1 MQMFSDITE
10 YRKSTPERLSHEE
23 EKVRGE
29 ELTARKG
36 KGK

>member
-1 MQMFSDITE
+1 MLSDITE

-23 EKVRGE
+23 EKVSGE

-36 KGK
+36 EGK

>member
-1 MQMFSDITE
+1 MLSDITE

-36 KGK
+36 EDK

>member
-1 MQMFSDITE
+1 MLSDITE

-23 EKVRGE
+23 EEVKGE

-36 KGK
+36 EGK